1 MPKFQIASPVR
12 YLAVFLAAGCLASGA
27 GAQNRLQNTAQLI
40 EPSTGP
46 TGASAASTGGD
57 PASPDADVAFLAR
70 ASDLYYSSSKAG
82 LRGFD
87 CQVHPDWHSLFIS
100 AEQDPSVA
108 DDDPRIQLLKSVN
121 ITLHGRLTGGS
132 SLDWNPPAG
141 APAKPLNPD
150 LADLLNSMHQA
161 SDRTLTGFM
170 QFWSPFI
177 DGSVIPATPDGLQ
190 ITHSLKGH
198 TLHADQEG
206 TSLTEVLDSNL
217 VMQQFNVATSGA
229 KINFAPRYKTTGQG
243 LLVNGFQA
251 RIQAPS
257 DPPDQAEQMRV
268 DIDYQ
273 TVGGYP
279 IPSKISMEVVGT
291 GRSDFTLDSCTVNPP
306 TS

>member
-1 MPKFQIASPVR
+1 MTNSQGCFVPKFQIASPVR

-100 AEQDPSVA
+100 AEQDPPS
-108 DDDPRIQLLKSVN
+108 PTTIRIQRAEVGQ
-121 ITLHGRLTGGS
+121 HHAPRPAHRRS
-132 SLDWNPPAG
+132 SLDWKPPAG

-150 LADLLNSMHQA
+150 LADLLNSMHQGLR
-161 SDRTLTGFM
+161 STLHGFM

-198 TLHADQEG
+198 TPACRSGRHFAHR
-206 TSLTEVLDSNL
+206 SPR
-217 VMQQFNVATSGA
+217 QQPGYAAIQCGHQRREN
-229 KINFAPRYKTTGQG
+229 
-243 LLVNGFQA
+243 A
-251 RIQAPS
+251 RQRCHQLAAPS
-257 DPPDQAEQMRV
+257 ASVRHRSGPPPAGTWELKFSTKCRA
-268 DIDYQ
+268 
-273 TVGGYP
+273 
-279 IPSKISMEVVGT
+279 SEKISMTMSVV
-291 GRSDFTLDSCTVNPP
+291 RLV
-306 TS
+306 